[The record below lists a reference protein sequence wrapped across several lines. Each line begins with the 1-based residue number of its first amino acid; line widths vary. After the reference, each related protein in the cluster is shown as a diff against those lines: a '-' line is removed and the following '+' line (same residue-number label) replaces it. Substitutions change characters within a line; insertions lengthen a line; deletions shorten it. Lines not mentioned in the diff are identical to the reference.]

1 MHTTTLPKLPVTIES
16 QQQFNQQV
24 TAEAFVILLFTA
36 TWCEPC
42 QMFYPVFA
50 AMAEQH
56 PDILFAS
63 VDIDVATDVA
73 ANFQVTQ
80 VPALMVVRDRVVID
94 MVTGAMHAHEL
105 QHHLQMWQALDMAA
119 INSHFEHPS
128 TAA

>member
-1 MHTTTLPKLPVTIES
+1 MHIQPTLPVSIEN

-24 TAEAFVILLFTA
+24 ASHPFVILLFTA

-42 QMFYPVFA
+42 QVFYPVFA

-56 PDILFAS
+56 PDRLFAS
-63 VDIDVATDVA
+63 VDIDIAADLA
-73 ANFQVTQ
+73 ANFQVKQ

-105 QHHLQMWQALDMAA
+105 QHHLQMWQALDMTA
-119 INSHFEHPS
+119 IHAHFEQS
-128 TAA
+128 SAAA

>member
-1 MHTTTLPKLPVTIES
+1 MHIHPTLPVIIES

-24 TAEAFVILLFTA
+24 ATHAFAILLFTA

-42 QMFYPVFA
+42 QAFYPVFT

-63 VDIDVATDVA
+63 VDVDIAVDLA
-73 ANFQVTQ
+73 ANFQVKQ

-105 QHHLQMWQALDMAA
+105 QHHLQMWQALDMTA
-119 INSHFEHPS
+119 IHAHFEQPS
-128 TAA
+128 AAA

>member
-24 TAEAFVILLFTA
+24 ADEAFVILLFTA

-42 QMFYPVFA
+42 QVFYPVVA
-50 AMAEQH
+50 TMAGQH

-63 VDIDVATDVA
+63 VDIDAAVDLA
-73 ANFQVTQ
+73 ANFQVAQ

-94 MVTGAMHAHEL
+94 MVTGAMQAHEL
-105 QHHLQMWQALDMAA
+105 QHHIQMWQALDMTA
-119 INSHFEHPS
+119 IHSHFGHSS
-128 TAA
+128 TTA

>member
-1 MHTTTLPKLPVTIES
+1 MHIHPTLPVSIES

-24 TAEAFVILLFTA
+24 ASHPFVILLFTA

-42 QMFYPVFA
+42 QVFYPVFA

-56 PDILFAS
+56 PDRLFAS
-63 VDIDVATDVA
+63 VDIDIAADLA
-73 ANFQVTQ
+73 ANFQVKQ

-105 QHHLQMWQALDMAA
+105 QHHLQMWQALDMTPIHA
-119 INSHFEHPS
+119 HFEQS
-128 TAA
+128 SAAA

>member
-1 MHTTTLPKLPVTIES
+1 MHIHSTLPVSIES

-24 TAEAFVILLFTA
+24 ASNPFVILLFTA

-42 QMFYPVFA
+42 QVFYPVFA

-56 PDILFAS
+56 PDLLFAS
-63 VDIDVATDVA
+63 VDIDIAADLA
-73 ANFQVTQ
+73 ANFQVKQ

-105 QHHLQMWQALDMAA
+105 QHHLQMWQALDMTA
-119 INSHFEHPS
+119 IHAHFEQS
-128 TAA
+128 FAAA

>member
-1 MHTTTLPKLPVTIES
+1 MHIQPTLPVSIEN

-24 TAEAFVILLFTA
+24 ASNAFVILLFTA

-42 QMFYPVFA
+42 QVFYPVFA

-56 PDILFAS
+56 PDRLFATL
-63 VDIDVATDVA
+63 DIDIAADLA
-73 ANFQVTQ
+73 ANFQVKQ

-105 QHHLQMWQALDMAA
+105 QHHLQMWQALDMTA
-119 INSHFEHPS
+119 IHAHFEQSS